1 MLSGQIVDK
10 DLLLIF
16 LKAAE
21 IWGHHFTKRSGI
33 LATSVSAQS
42 MAIAAK
48 SKSRH
53 SKTQASMDRLVVH
66 HAKLIDDCCI
76 CFMDICRLVSTMS
89 IQLRCPVSHLS
100 QLEKIRARLYLVIVR
115 SAATFITDAETS
127 AQSINVIS
135 TALSRCCDVVTDAG
149 SPPSS
154 CDLHV
159 QASGNLLLRSI
170 VESVVAELRL
180 RIVSRGN
187 IKDNAAAALATLRPC
202 VRAALGKLGAASES
216 ALTEEL
222 LRSLVEAAQ
231 LDTI

>member
-1 MLSGQIVDK
+1 M
-10 DLLLIF
+10 
-16 LKAAE
+16 
-21 IWGHHFTKRSGI
+21 
-33 LATSVSAQS
+33 
-42 MAIAAK
+42 
-48 SKSRH
+48 
-53 SKTQASMDRLVVH
+53 
-66 HAKLIDDCCI
+66 
-76 CFMDICRLVSTMS
+76 
-89 IQLRCPVSHLS
+89 
-100 QLEKIRARLYLVIVR
+100 
-115 SAATFITDAETS
+115 
-127 AQSINVIS
+127 
-135 TALSRCCDVVTDAG
+135 VTDAG

-187 IKDNAAAALATLRPC
+187 IKDKAAAALATLRPC

-231 LDTI
+231 